1 MKKIISAHNKKVLAT
16 KKPPIPL
23 EEEQVITN
31 CNCSER
37 TPPMPYKNPAALNFR
52 LKTSGTFDT
61 MRGLHPSVF

>member
-37 TPPMPYKNPAALNFR
+37 TPPMPYCWHLWHHVGGTCFG
-52 LKTSGTFDT
+52 TSS
-61 MRGLHPSVF
+61 L